1 MKTEGKSNI
10 ISAASMSVTVH
21 ADKNIETSIRNSK
34 NASSNDFAYLS
45 ASILFQP
52 QCSQHYA
59 PAPNEYLE
67 IFLLFIL
74 INAITICI
82 GLEFT
87 SHLSLCYMT
96 KLSLM
101 KL

>member
-21 ADKNIETSIRNSK
+21 ADKNKETSIRNSK

-45 ASILFQP
+45 ASILFRP